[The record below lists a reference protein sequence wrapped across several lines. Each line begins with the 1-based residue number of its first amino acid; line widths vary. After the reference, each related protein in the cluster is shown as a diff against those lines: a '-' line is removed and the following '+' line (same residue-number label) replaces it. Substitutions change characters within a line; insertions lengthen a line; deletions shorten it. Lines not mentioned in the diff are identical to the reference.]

1 MNNDTYI
8 LDNAEEDTL
17 VLDNNPVVDV
27 VGVEEEIY
35 DDTTE
40 DTLVPTMIFNNTIPP
55 ITQNDMKTIPLN
67 PQACVSDCYNNNKSK
82 ISVRSTQS
90 IPKPVTQQTVLP
102 QINKSVQQQT
112 VLPQINK
119 SVQQQ
124 KSEQPVLPQINKS
137 VQQQPITQQPVLPQI
152 PPVTATQIFNYP
164 KPAQPV
170 QQQTYFPPAAS
181 PIVSRQQSAP
191 KKSFGFVKPAQSV
204 QQEPVVEQPK
214 QVSQQVL
221 PAINKPV
228 LPQIQKPVQQDFEPG
243 YAVLS
248 VNSGSNNN
256 NPFMTSNQVALM
268 NNSLANIYNGSM
280 SSSKNASKKLI
291 PYLIWNGEYEIT
303 NMKSLNS
310 SNKNILQNRVK
321 PYDSEEMLKL
331 LKPFVDQDVARYGSF
346 YNFGFNRFLIA
357 NEPIIFAVLYPKTI
371 TARDAWKMAAKNNKF
386 FFDLIDQ
393 FNADQVAELANIY
406 NVSSEDI
413 VKSIEEIM
421 KEYYEINKSKIIN
434 KSLPTEEKKR
444 CNDISPA
451 KRVGYNRE
459 LVNTNPCTY
468 VYTPTT
474 KNVNGK
480 PFTEIVKSEQIPE
493 VNVSASENNNSSNN
507 FANVVTESDKPM
519 TRKECLA
526 TAPKQKGFRRSLV
539 SLNPCKVKYIEMQ
552 NKKDASDKIV
562 GTVVNNP
569 LYTDSECLYKYHM
582 IKDFLDATNTH
593 LVKNAKKSKK
603 TTKTKKTAKKN

>member
-1 MNNDTYI
+1 MNNDSYNI
-8 LDNAEEDTL
+8 DNTAEETL
-17 VLDNNPVVDV
+17 VLDNNPV

-40 DTLVPTMIFNNTIPP
+40 ELVPTMNFNNNIIPP
-55 ITQNDMKTIPLN
+55 ITQNDMKQIPLN

-90 IPKPVTQQTVLP
+90 IPKPVQQPVLLPQINKSVQQQPVTQQTVLP

-112 VLPQINK
+112 VLPQI
-119 SVQQQ
+119 
-124 KSEQPVLPQINKS
+124 
-137 VQQQPITQQPVLPQI
+137 
-152 PPVTATQIFNYP
+152 PPVTTATQIFNYP

-191 KKSFGFVKPAQSV
+191 KKSFGFVKPAQPV
-204 QQEPVVEQPK
+204 QQEPVQQQQP
-214 QVSQQVL
+214 VL

-228 LPQIQKPVQQDFEPG
+228 LPQVQKPVQQDLEPG

-248 VNSGSNNN
+248 VNSGSNNNN

-371 TARDAWKMAAKNNKF
+371 NARDAWKMAAKNNKF

-451 KRVGYNRE
+451 KRAGYNRE

-493 VNVSASENNNSSNN
+493 VNVSASENNNNSSNN